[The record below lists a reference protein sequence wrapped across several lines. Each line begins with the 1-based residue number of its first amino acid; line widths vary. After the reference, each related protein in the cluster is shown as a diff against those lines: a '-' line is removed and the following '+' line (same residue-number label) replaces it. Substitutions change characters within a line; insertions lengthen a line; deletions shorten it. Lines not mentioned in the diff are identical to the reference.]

1 MMTENNFNAVDEV
14 RSILGWGEDVS
25 LGAVTITP
33 EMASRLLVF
42 NTDNRKLNMS
52 TVERYAQSLSD
63 GSFTMSNDMITFDD
77 DGVLTNG
84 QHRLHA
90 VKQSGC
96 KLETV
101 VSIGVSQSSEMD
113 RGLMRNVVENIKRW
127 ADIPDELRT
136 TDAVSA
142 SNALMF
148 RLEKR
153 KKFNNAKLEKFMRE
167 NAKVIELAYENGL
180 LQSTG
185 AVKKVYSTTI
195 SSAFL
200 AAILYYRDK
209 YKDDE
214 EKFSTV
220 VNDMAHIRDV
230 LTTGVSKKDGD
241 QFIIKLRDRIK
252 DTDRGSR
259 KGNSDMIFR
268 SVQYVIY
275 NYCAGK
281 PKTKILHDKNYFI

>member
-1 MMTENNFNAVDEV
+1 MTKNKFNAINEI
-14 RSILGWGEDVS
+14 RNILGWNEDVS
-25 LGAVTITP
+25 LGVVTITP
-33 EMASRLLVF
+33 EMANKLLVF
-42 NTDNRKLNMS
+42 NTDNRKLNTS
-52 TVERYAQSLSD
+52 AVERYAQSLSA
-63 GSFTMSNDMITFDD
+63 GKFTMSNDMITFDK

-96 KLETV
+96 NLETV
-101 VSIGVSQSSEMD
+101 VSIGVSQSSEID
-113 RGLMRNVVENIKRW
+113 RGLTRNVVENIKHW

-142 SNALMF
+142 SNALMV
-148 RLEKR
+148 RLEKK

-167 NAKVIELAYENGL
+167 NAKVIELAYNNGL
-180 LQSTG
+180 IQSTG
-185 AVKKVYSTTI
+185 AAKRVYSATI

-200 AAILYYRDK
+200 AAIIYYSNK
-209 YKDDE
+209 YKDNE
-214 EKFSTV
+214 EKFSEV
-220 VNDMAHIRDV
+220 VNDMTHIRDV
-230 LTTGVSKKDGD
+230 LTTGVSTKDAD
-241 QFIIKLRDRIK
+241 QFIIKLRDKLK

-259 KGNSDMIFR
+259 RGNSDMIFR

-281 PKTKILHDKNYFI
+281 PKTKILYERNYFI